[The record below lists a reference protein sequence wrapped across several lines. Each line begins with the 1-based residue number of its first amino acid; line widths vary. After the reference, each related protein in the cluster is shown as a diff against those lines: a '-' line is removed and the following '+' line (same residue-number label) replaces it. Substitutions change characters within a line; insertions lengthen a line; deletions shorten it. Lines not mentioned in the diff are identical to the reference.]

1 MDIYWL
7 TVIAII
13 IPTIAT
19 LASAFIGVLF
29 KEYIDRA
36 RANPKTKQVEQQSTQ
51 RNVFI
56 RWLLLIFPPD
66 ERLILLAVD
75 IIITFLLVILVK
87 SSEPITR
94 TQVFYI
100 AALVAAFAVTFLM
113 DTFITVFKIMIAM
126 NERLIE
132 TSKIVNAL
140 TQTVES
146 EKALPPPEAQTLTPK
161 KSVPKQASR
170 TRKQA

>member
-36 RANPKTKQVEQQSTQ
+36 RANPKTKQVAQQSSQ

-56 RWLLLIFPPD
+56 RLLRWIFPPD
-66 ERLILLAVD
+66 ERLVLLLFTF
-75 IIITFLLVILVK
+75 IISVFLIIQV
-87 SSEPITR
+87 SSQEPLTR
-94 TQVFYI
+94 TSVFYI
-100 AALVAAFAVTFLM
+100 AALTAAFAVNFLLDITF
-113 DTFITVFKIMIAM
+113 TVLKTMIAK

-132 TSKIVNAL
+132 ASKSVNAL
-140 TQTVES
+140 SQVAEG
-146 EKALPPPEAQTLTPK
+146 EKALPPPVAQTLTPK
-161 KSVPKQASR
+161 KPVIKQTSR
-170 TRKQA
+170 TRRKA